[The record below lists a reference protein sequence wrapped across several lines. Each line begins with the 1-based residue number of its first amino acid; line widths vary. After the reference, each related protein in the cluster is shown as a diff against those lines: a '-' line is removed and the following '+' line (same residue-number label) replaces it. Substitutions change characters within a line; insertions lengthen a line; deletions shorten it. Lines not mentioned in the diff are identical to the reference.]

1 VIPAG
6 EGSIGVFSS
15 LKSGGFPPI
24 IQYYSRR
31 KILVDEFAGKGGTKV
46 SKWSFFQLRV
56 EIATLCSNIM

>member
-1 VIPAG
+1 M
-6 EGSIGVFSS
+6 
-15 LKSGGFPPI
+15 KSGGFPPI